1 MYNMMYRTQAVQQM
15 IRKQV
20 YIEQRHDRMLKRR
33 ARQRGVTEAEII
45 REALDSV
52 EMSRGGGGK
61 QAGQDSAAARKAL
74 TFMRSLAARRPKSPV
89 GRTWTRESLYE
100 DRIGR
105 WVKS

>member
-1 MYNMMYRTQAVQQM
+1 MYNMMYRTQAVPQM

-33 ARQRGVTEAEII
+33 ARQRGVTEAQII
-45 REALDSV
+45 REALDS
-52 EMSRGGGGK
+52 MAISGGGGK

-74 TFMRSLAARRPKSPV
+74 TFMRSLAARRPKGPA
-89 GRTWTRESLYE
+89 GRTWTRDSLYE
-100 DRIGR
+100 DRLGR